1 MSLTL
6 SEGKTSSMT
15 FNRKTLTCLIL
26 LAIVLVGTAQAHT
39 MFLKLDSYFLAE
51 NSSAM
56 VQLINGDFDVS
67 ENAIARNRMLDVSIV
82 GPDGTMHPPTSAWRD
97 SALYEASVEEID
109 TAVLSFETG
118 SAGTYVLGIS
128 TAATVFTL
136 TADEFNEYLAHDRIV
151 DAIEQRKTAGKWDDE
166 ATERYSKHVK
176 AIVQVGEQRSADFS
190 HELEYP
196 AEFVPLQNPYEL
208 GVGDELQVQFL
219 RAGQPVANQIVY
231 ASHENYHSHGENDEH
246 TEAVNT
252 RTNSQGVA
260 SIPINASGQWY
271 IRTIHMVETTTEP
284 DVDYESNWAT
294 LTFAIR

>member
-1 MSLTL
+1 
-6 SEGKTSSMT
+6 MT
-15 FNRKTLTCLIL
+15 FNRRTLTCLIL
-26 LAIVLVGTAQAHT
+26 LAVALVGTAQAHT
-39 MFLKLDSYFLAE
+39 MFLKLDSYFLAP

-56 VQLINGDFDVS
+56 VRLINGDFDVS

-82 GPDGTMHPPTSAWRD
+82 GPGGTMHPPMSAWRD
-97 SALYEASVEEID
+97 SALYEASEEDLD

-151 DAIEQRKTAGKWDDE
+151 DAIEQRKAAGKWNDE
-166 ATERYSKHVK
+166 ATERYSKYVK
-176 AIVQVGEQRSADFS
+176 ALVQVGEQRSADFS

-208 GVGDELQVQFL
+208 GVGDELQVRFL

-231 ASHENYHSHGENDEH
+231 ASHENYHAHGESDEH
-246 TEAVNT
+246 VEAVST
-252 RTNSQGVA
+252 RTNAQGIA
-260 SIPINASGQWY
+260 SIPISTAGQWY